1 MRAILSDYD
10 ATIVP
15 VANVEKYRPIQKI
28 PTKLEQIL
36 DVFPTGF
43 LST

>member
-15 VANVEKYRPIQKI
+15 VAIMEKYRPIQKNS
-28 PTKLEQIL
+28 KLEQIL
-36 DVFPTGF
+36 GVFSTGF
-43 LST
+43 LSV